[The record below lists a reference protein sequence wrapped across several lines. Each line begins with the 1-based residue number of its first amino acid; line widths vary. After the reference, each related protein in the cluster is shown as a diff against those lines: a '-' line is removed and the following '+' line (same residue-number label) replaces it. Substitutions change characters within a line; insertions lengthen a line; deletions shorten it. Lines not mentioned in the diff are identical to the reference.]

1 MYTLLKD
8 IRYGFR
14 VLRRA
19 PAFSALA
26 LITLVLGIGANSL
39 IFTIVNALSFHGPFK
54 DSDDVVVLRN
64 QYSNVAP
71 MSTSLPDFQTWR
83 TQAQSFSKMAGYF
96 LTNYTLSGRTEPE
109 RVRAALI
116 SRDYFELFGARPR
129 LGRFFSD
136 SEQQKGGSPVCLISE
151 QMWKQEF
158 GSELSIFSKSL
169 TLDGKSYQVVGI
181 VPAEAPDFRSMP
193 KTDVWLPLEAMPPWE
208 AEDVNFVWTVGKLKP
223 NVSIEAARRDIEFVQ
238 NRLNTQFPGNQHQV
252 NIISVPDFLLGS
264 AKRALTVLLIAVAF
278 VLLIACANVANML
291 LARATGRVKELAVR
305 EALGANRTRLVRQ
318 LLTENLIL
326 TTLAAGLALLFASI
340 FSGIMVRLWPAGLRR
355 PEVVELDW
363 HVLAFTAG
371 IAFVSAML
379 FGLAPALRIS
389 RLNINR
395 TLRESQGLQAT
406 GGPGSNFLRNGFV
419 VSEIAFATVLL
430 IAAVFTMRSF
440 ARLLEIDH
448 GFDTKNLLTFRI
460 NLPERKY
467 AKPEQRSQFFDELTI
482 RMRSLPGIT
491 AVSASSF
498 LPFSSGQTAAFDVK
512 DRVYDQAKRPWAE
525 RHFVTP
531 DYFETMRLP
540 LVSGRF
546 INDRDRDNSAK
557 VAMVSQTTAKQIWPG
572 EDPVGKLVSINA
584 DSNEWQQVVG
594 VVGDI
599 KGTNPEAA
607 PRMQIYIPMLQAP
620 TASMTIIAR
629 TTMDLRSAID
639 SSKATVLSMDPD
651 QPLANVATMDEILEN
666 SLSGTRYSTFLLG
679 LFSSLAMI
687 LAVLGVYGV
696 MAYSVTQR
704 SHEFGI
710 RIALGAQRS
719 SIMRMVMGNGLR
731 LVVYGTVAGLV
742 LSFVVAPMLRSLLF
756 DETTKGSADMGTY
769 GIVVMLLSAG
779 AVMAS
784 YLPAYRATK
793 SDPMMMLR
801 HD

>member
-14 VLRRA
+14 VLRRS
-19 PAFSALA
+19 PAFSVLA
-26 LITLVLGIGANSL
+26 LVTLVLGIGANSL
-39 IFTIVNALSFHGPFK
+39 IFTIVNAVSFHGPFK
-54 DSDDVVVLRN
+54 DAADVVVIRD
-64 QYSNVAP
+64 QYTNVAP

-83 TQAQSFSKMAGYF
+83 SETQSFSKMAGYF
-96 LTNYTLSGRTEPE
+96 LTNYTLSGRSEPE
-109 RVRAALI
+109 RVRGALI
-116 SRDYFELFGARPR
+116 TRDYFELFGARPR

-136 SEQQKGGSPVCLISE
+136 AEQKKGGTPVCMISE
-151 QMWKQEF
+151 QLWKQEF
-158 GSELSIFSKSL
+158 GTEFSIFSKSL
-169 TLDGKSYQVVGI
+169 TLDGKSYQIVGI
-181 VPAEAPDFRSMP
+181 VPADAPDFRSMP

-208 AEDVNFVWTVGKLKP
+208 AEDINFVWAIGKLKP
-223 NVSIEAARRDIEFVQ
+223 GVSMDAVRHDLDFVQ
-238 NRLNTQFPGNQHQV
+238 SRLNAQYPANQHQV

-264 AKRALTVLLIAVAF
+264 AKRALTVLLVAVAF

-291 LARATGRVKELAVR
+291 LARATGRVKELAIR
-305 EALGANRTRLVRQ
+305 EALGANRVRLVRQ

-326 TTLAAGLALLFASI
+326 TILAAALALLFASV
-340 FSGIMVRLWPAGLRR
+340 FSGVMVRLWPAGLRR
-355 PEVVELDW
+355 PEAVGLDW
-363 HVLAFTAG
+363 RVLVFTAG
-371 IAFVSAML
+371 IAFASAMI

-395 TLRESQGLQAT
+395 TLRESQGLQT
-406 GGPGSNFLRNGFV
+406 TSGPGSNILRNAFV

-440 ARLLEIDH
+440 ARLLETDH
-448 GFDTKNLLTFRI
+448 GFDTRNLLTFRI
-460 NLPERKY
+460 NLPDRKY
-467 AKPEQRSQFFDELTI
+467 DKPEQRAQFFDELTL
-482 RMRSLPGIT
+482 RLRSLPGMSSV
-491 AVSASSF
+491 AASSF

-512 DRVYDQAKRPWAE
+512 DHAYDPAKRPWAE

-540 LVSGRF
+540 LVAGRF
-546 INDRDRDNSAK
+546 LNERDRDNTTK
-557 VAMVSQTTAKQIWPG
+557 VAVVSQTTANQIWPG
-572 EDPVGKLVSINA
+572 EDAVGKLVSIDA

-607 PRMQIYIPMLQAP
+607 QRMQIYIPVLQAP
-620 TASMTIIAR
+620 SASMTIIER
-629 TTMDLRSAID
+629 TTMDERSAID

-651 QPLANVATMDEILEN
+651 QPLANVATMEEILDN
-666 SLSGTRYSTFLLG
+666 SLSGARYSTFLLG

-719 SIMRMVMGNGLR
+719 TIMRMVMGNGLR

-742 LSFVVAPMLRSLLF
+742 VSFVVAPLLRSLLF
-756 DETTKGSADMGTY
+756 GESTKGSADIATY
-769 GIVVMLLSAG
+769 GIVILLLSVG
-779 AVMAS
+779 AILAS
-784 YLPAYRATK
+784 YVPAYRATK
-793 SDPMMMLR
+793 ADPMMMLR
-801 HD
+801 RD

>member
-54 DSDDVVVLRN
+54 DSADVVVIRD
-64 QYSNVAP
+64 QYTNVAP
-71 MSTSLPDFQTWR
+71 MSTSLVDFQTWR
-83 TQAQSFSKMAGYF
+83 SQAQSFSKMAGYF

-109 RVRAALI
+109 RVRGALI
-116 SRDYFELFGARPR
+116 TRDYFELFDSRPR

-136 SEQQKGGSPVCLISE
+136 AEQQKGGTPVCMISE

-158 GSELSIFSKSL
+158 GSEFSIFGKSL
-169 TLDGKSYQVVGI
+169 TLDGKSYQIVGI
-181 VPAEAPDFRSMP
+181 VPADAPDFRSMP

-208 AEDVNFVWTVGKLKP
+208 AEDINFVWTIGKLKP
-223 NVSIEAARRDIEFVQ
+223 DVSIDAARHDLDFVQ
-238 NRLNTQFPGNQHQV
+238 DRLNSQYPGNQHQV
-252 NIISVPDFLLGS
+252 NIISVPDFLLGN
-264 AKRALTVLLIAVAF
+264 AKRALTVLLVAVAF

-305 EALGANRTRLVRQ
+305 EALGANRVRLVRQ
-318 LLTENLIL
+318 FL
-326 TTLAAGLALLFASI
+326 TTLAAGLALLFASV
-340 FSGIMVRLWPAGLRR
+340 FSGVMVRLWPAGLRR
-355 PEVVELDW
+355 PEAVELDW

-371 IAFVSAML
+371 IAFASAMI

-395 TLRESQGLQAT
+395 TLRESQGLQTT
-406 GGPGSNFLRNGFV
+406 GGPGSNFLRNAFV

-440 ARLLEIDH
+440 ARLLETDH
-448 GFDTKNLLTFRI
+448 GFDTRNLLTFRI

-467 AKPEQRSQFFDELTI
+467 DKPEQRGQFFDELTL
-482 RMRSLPGIT
+482 RLRTLPGMA

-512 DRVYDQAKRPWAE
+512 DHVYDPAKRPWAE

-540 LVSGRF
+540 LVAGRF
-546 INDRDRDNSAK
+546 LNERDRDNTTK
-557 VAMVSQTTAKQIWPG
+557 VAVVSQTTAKQIWPG
-572 EDPVGKLVSINA
+572 EDAVGKLVSIDA
-584 DSNEWQQVVG
+584 DSNQWQQVVG

-607 PRMQIYIPMLQAP
+607 QRMQIYIPMLQSP
-620 TASMTIIAR
+620 SASMTVIAR
-629 TTMDLRSAID
+629 TTMDVRSAID

-679 LFSSLAMI
+679 LFSSLAMV

-731 LVVYGTVAGLV
+731 LVVYGTVAGLAV
-742 LSFVVAPMLRSLLF
+742 SFIVAPMLRSLLF
-756 DETTKGSADMGTY
+756 DESAKGSADMATY
-769 GIVVMLLSAG
+769 GIVILLLSVG
-779 AVMAS
+779 AVFAS

-793 SDPMMMLR
+793 ADPMMMLR